1 MADSTTTNLLL
12 TKPEVGASTD
22 TWGTKINTDLDTID
36 AVFKNDGT
44 GTAVNGTA
52 NGVLYLNGT
61 KKQVAGA
68 AITFDGT
75 NFATTGT
82 ASAAK
87 LIPTGSSATGNG
99 LYLPAANSLGLST
112 NGTNAV
118 YIDSTQNVGIGVAPS
133 AWGSGSSAIQNNAGS
148 IWRFGTDN
156 IYFGQ
161 NYYFNGTNRI
171 YSTTNSATEYQQG
184 NGQHRWYNVA
194 SGTAG
199 NAITFTQAMTLDSTG
214 LGIGTTSPAYPLQ
227 VRRSGGAGSV
237 GITIDNVAG
246 VANRTTQYFAV
257 GDSTSDT
264 TGHAFYTRAATASD
278 VLRLAIDSSGNL
290 LVGTTSAAGRLT
302 VVQDSASNSIA
313 DFQNSQPTPTAVGL
327 TVNFSS
333 GTGTNNAT
341 AILFQGRSA
350 GSERFYVYGN
360 GNVVNTNN
368 SYGPISDIKLKENIV
383 DATPKLEKLMQVRIV
398 NYNLKNDPE
407 LKQIGVIAQ
416 ELEQVFPSLVDE
428 HPDRDE
434 EGNDLGTTTKSVK
447 MSVFVPMLIKALQE
461 QQALITSLTARIT
474 ALESN

>member
-1 MADSTTTNLLL
+1 M
-12 TKPEVGASTD
+12 
-22 TWGTKINTDLDTID
+22 
-36 AVFKNDGT
+36 
-44 GTAVNGTA
+44 
-52 NGVLYLNGT
+52 
-61 KKQVAGA
+61 
-68 AITFDGT
+68 
-75 NFATTGT
+75 
-82 ASAAK
+82 
-87 LIPTGSSATGNG
+87 
-99 LYLPAANSLGLST
+99 
-112 NGTNAV
+112 
-118 YIDSTQNVGIGVAPS
+118 
-133 AWGSGSSAIQNNAGS
+133 
-148 IWRFGTDN
+148 R
-156 IYFGQ
+156 
-161 NYYFNGTNRI
+161 
-171 YSTTNSATEYQQG
+171 
-184 NGQHRWYNVA
+184 
-194 SGTAG
+194 
-199 NAITFTQAMTLDSTG
+199 
-214 LGIGTTSPAYPLQ
+214 
-227 VRRSGGAGSV
+227 
-237 GITIDNVAG
+237 
-246 VANRTTQYFAV
+246 
-257 GDSTSDT
+257 
-264 TGHAFYTRAATASD
+264 
-278 VLRLAIDSSGNL
+278 IDSSGNL

-474 ALESN
+474 ALEST